1 LALLKG
7 LLNIIIKEVKEM
19 VRDPKILLGMIIV
32 PMLMFPLM
40 GFAVQT
46 SVESAEESIEKTS
59 IALMNKDQGPVA
71 ESLENYLAAFNFTV
85 THLDDMPLDQAI
97 TQIEDTNITN
107 LVIIPS
113 GFSQN
118 ITENGTATLTV
129 YTPFEGGGGIAAS
142 TRSAAIT
149 SLLYSFENAI
159 VDQRINEGF
168 PEANST
174 EILNPILLSEK
185 SIVKGK
191 SADVSPDVLFGL
203 MMSQSIA
210 MPVGIMTLL
219 IFSMQLAS
227 TAVASEKEEKTLE
240 TLLTMPINRTTILA
254 GKLTGSIIV
263 AIVGALAYL
272 VGFTYYM
279 NSYTSMIPIGT
290 VDLAAIGL
298 EPTIASYAI
307 MGVSLFMALLSALAL
322 AISLSVF
329 ADDVRGAQ
337 ALVGPLFI
345 LFIVPMIFSMFTDIY
360 SLPFPLSIILLAIPF
375 THSMLATNV
384 TFTGNYIGAIGGIVY
399 MAIFTIIVLYIA
411 SRLFGTEKILTAKLK
426 FGKFSLRK
434 KKETPRE

>member
-1 LALLKG
+1 LVLLKG

-32 PMLMFPLM
+32 PLIMFPLM
-40 GFAVQT
+40 GLAVQT
-46 SVESAEESIEKTS
+46 SVESATQSIEQTS
-59 IALMNKDQGPVA
+59 IAIIDQDNGAVA
-71 ESLENYLAAFNFTV
+71 VDLKNYLAFFNFTV
-85 THLDDMPLDQAI
+85 TQLDDVPVDQAI
-97 TQIEDTNITN
+97 TQIQDSNITN

-113 GFSQN
+113 GFTQN
-118 ITENGTATLTV
+118 ITGNGTAALTV
-129 YTPFEGGGGIAAS
+129 YTPFKGGGGVAAS
-142 TRSAAIT
+142 TQSSAIT
-149 SLLYSFENAI
+149 SLLYSFESTI
-159 VDQRINEGF
+159 VDQRMNEGF
-168 PEANST
+168 PGANAT
-174 EILNPILLSEK
+174 EILNPIQLSEK
-185 SIVKGK
+185 SIIKGK
-191 SADVSPDVLFGL
+191 SADISPDVLFGL

-210 MPVGIMTLL
+210 MPVGIMMLL
-219 IFSMQLAS
+219 IFAMQLAS

-240 TLLTMPINRTTILA
+240 TLLTMPINRTTILV

-272 VGFTYYM
+272 VGFNYYM
-279 NSYTSMIPIGT
+279 GSYTSMIPTGT

-307 MGVSLFMALLSALAL
+307 TGVSLFMALLSALAL

-345 LFIVPMIFSMFTDIY
+345 LFIVPMMFSMFTDIY

-384 TFTGNYIGAIGGIVY
+384 AFTGNYIGAIGGIVY
-399 MAIFTIIVLYIA
+399 MAIFTIVVLYIA

-426 FGKFSLRK
+426 FRKFGRK
-434 KKETPRE
+434 KEGE

>member
-1 LALLKG
+1 LVLLEG
-7 LLNIIIKEVKEM
+7 LLTIIIKEVKEL
-19 VRDPKILLGMIIV
+19 VRDPKILLGIIIV
-32 PMLMFPLM
+32 PLIMFPLM
-40 GFAVQT
+40 GFAFQMSME
-46 SVESAEESIEKTS
+46 SVEQSIGETS
-59 IALMNKDQGPVA
+59 IALMDKDQGPVA
-71 ESLENYLAAFNFTV
+71 ESLGDYLAMYNFTV
-85 THLDDMPLDQAI
+85 THLDDVPLDQAI
-97 TQIEDTNITN
+97 TQIQDSNITS

-118 ITENGTATLTV
+118 VTEGGTASLTI

-142 TRSAAIT
+142 TQSSAIN
-149 SLLYSFENAI
+149 SVISIFENTI
-159 VDQRINEGF
+159 VDQRINAAF

-174 EILNPILLSEK
+174 EILNPIQLSEK

-210 MPVGIMTLL
+210 MPVGIMMLL
-219 IFSMQLAS
+219 IFAMQLAS

-263 AIVGALAYL
+263 AIVGALAFL
-272 VGFTYYM
+272 IGFSYYM
-279 NSYTSMIPIGT
+279 NSFTSMIPTGT

-307 MGVSLFMALLSALAL
+307 MGVSLFMAMLSALAL

-329 ADDVRGAQ
+329 AEDVRGAQ
-337 ALVGPLFI
+337 ALVGPLSM
-345 LFIVPMIFSMFTDIY
+345 LFVFPMIFMMFTDITT
-360 SLPFPLSIILLAIPF
+360 LPFPLSIILLAIPF
-375 THSMLATNV
+375 THAMLATNV

-411 SRLFGTEKILTAKLK
+411 SRLFGTEKILTAKLR
-426 FGKFSLRK
+426 FRRFSLRK
-434 KKETPRE
+434 KKE